1 MRAGDFEIKRT
12 GKGIAEVS
20 KYTGSDTAV
29 TVPEE
34 IDGYRIVQIG
44 SQFLRKSN
52 KVEKLVL
59 PPSVEAINPQ
69 AFSTWRNMVAVEVSG
84 KRLSSVDGIL
94 YDGGKKT
101 LLFYPPKHQ
110 GDEFVLPSSVSSV
123 EETAFQ
129 SAVSLNR
136 IYVSGQL
143 SSFSVNPASL
153 PALEEIVQ
161 EGDMKSIC
169 SGFSSNLRMLSVPG
183 SVKKG
188 LEDNAKGLE
197 SINVDRSNTHYRS
210 VDGVL
215 FSSSGTLLAY
225 PSARKAIMYTV
236 PQGTSSIADEAFRD
250 ASIMCV
256 QLPSGI
262 TSIGREV
269 FAGSSIGAVS
279 LPLSLVNIDMMA
291 FDGADSIREMHVDR
305 GSAADVFLQARH
317 MKNRIVYNGY
327 F

>member
-20 KYTGSDTAV
+20 KYTGSDTTV

-110 GDEFVLPSSVSSV
+110 GDGFVLPASVSSV

-161 EGDMKSIC
+161 EGFQGKEACFLSC
-169 SGFSSNLRMLSVPG
+169 S
-183 SVKKG
+183 
-188 LEDNAKGLE
+188 
-197 SINVDRSNTHYRS
+197 
-210 VDGVL
+210 
-215 FSSSGTLLAY
+215 
-225 PSARKAIMYTV
+225 KA
-236 PQGTSSIADEAFRD
+236 
-250 ASIMCV
+250 
-256 QLPSGI
+256 LGI
-262 TSIGREV
+262 ILNSQW
-269 FAGSSIGAVS
+269 S
-279 LPLSLVNIDMMA
+279 
-291 FDGADSIREMHVDR
+291 
-305 GSAADVFLQARH
+305 
-317 MKNRIVYNGY
+317 
-327 F
+327 